1 VTNQVLIRE
10 HLLWLLGSLS
20 QLYRRPF
27 DAALVAQS
35 YPPPHTLAALHEAA
49 RELGFKTG
57 EAALAEIDW
66 ASLPLPAIA
75 FLQEENPV
83 ALPAAGTPENPAT
96 PDPAAPNQADQGEQ
110 ATPEQAPLT
119 PLLIVKADAERLL
132 TFRPGSQTPETLSHA
147 EAAERLQPQ
156 LILVARE
163 TAHGEHEEIAGF
175 PTEKKPFGFRWFLP
189 ELKKHKT
196 IWRDVLLAS
205 LAIQLVGLATPLFTQ
220 VIIDKV
226 VVHQTQSTLIVLGIA
241 LVMFMLFTSAM
252 SWLRQYLVLHTG
264 NRIDAVLGS
273 QVFRHLLRLP
283 LPYFE
288 HRPTGTLIARLH
300 GVETIREFITG
311 AAVTLCLDLPF
322 LLIFLAVMFAYSWQ
336 LSLIA
341 VGLLGLIGFISFLVV
356 PLFRERLNQQF
367 MFGARNQ
374 AFLTEYVAGM
384 ATVKSLQMEPDID
397 KKYGDLLAQYLAA
410 GFSTKQ
416 VGNTY
421 NVIANGIEQ
430 VMTLSILIVGALL
443 VMQND
448 GFTVGMLVAFQMFA
462 SRMSQPMLRL
472 VGLWQQFQQA
482 DIAVQRL
489 GDILD
494 MPQEPHTLTPQRE
507 NAGQGRIELKD
518 LAFRYGE
525 QLPWLYKNLN
535 LTLKPG
541 HLTVLMGPS
550 GCGKST
556 LAKLLLGFYQ
566 PSEGQINLDGKDLR
580 TLAANELR
588 QTFGV
593 VPQETVLFSGTLYDN
608 LVMAHPHANFE
619 EVIQACK
626 LAEIHEVIEQLP
638 NGYQTEIGERGTGL
652 SGGQR
657 QRIAIARA
665 LLKRPKILIFDEA
678 VSNLDTQTAEHFART
693 INKLKGKVTM
703 LFITHQIPRGLQV
716 DEVIQLGVG
725 GENKGMKHMEVV
737 EEGK

>member
-1 VTNQVLIRE
+1 MT
-10 HLLWLLGSLS
+10 LLLLVSSL
-20 QLYRRPF
+20 
-27 DAALVAQS
+27 V
-35 YPPPHTLAALHEAA
+35 
-49 RELGFKTG
+49 
-57 EAALAEIDW
+57 
-66 ASLPLPAIA
+66 
-75 FLQEENPV
+75 NC
-83 ALPAAGTPENPAT
+83 
-96 PDPAAPNQADQGEQ
+96 
-110 ATPEQAPLT
+110 
-119 PLLIVKADAERLL
+119 
-132 TFRPGSQTPETLSHA
+132 LS
-147 EAAERLQPQ
+147 
-156 LILVARE
+156 
-163 TAHGEHEEIAGF
+163 G
-175 PTEKKPFGFRWFLP
+175 
-189 ELKKHKT
+189 
-196 IWRDVLLAS
+196 
-205 LAIQLVGLATPLFTQ
+205 
-220 VIIDKV
+220 
-226 VVHQTQSTLIVLGIA
+226 
-241 LVMFMLFTSAM
+241 
-252 SWLRQYLVLHTG
+252 
-264 NRIDAVLGS
+264 
-273 QVFRHLLRLP
+273 FRHLLRLP

-311 AAVTLCLDLPF
+311 AAVSLCLDFPF

-341 VGLLGLIGFISFLVV
+341 LGLLAVICLISFLVV
-356 PLFRERLNQQF
+356 PLFRERLNRQF
-367 MFGARNQ
+367 MLGARNQ

-397 KKYGDLLAQYLAA
+397 QKYSDLLAQYLAA

-421 NVIANGIEQ
+421 NVVANGIEQ
-430 VMTLSILIVGALL
+430 TMTLSILIVGALL

-472 VGLWQQFQQA
+472 VGLWQEFQQA
-482 DIAVQRL
+482 DIAVKRL

-518 LAFRYGE
+518 LAFRYSE
-525 QLPWLYKNLN
+525 QLPWLYKNLT

-541 HLTVLMGPS
+541 RLTVLMGPS

-566 PSEGQINLDGKDLR
+566 PNEGQIQLDGKDLR

-588 QTFGV
+588 SVFGV
-593 VPQETVLFSGTLYDN
+593 VPQETILFSGTLYDN
-608 LVMAHPHANFE
+608 LVMAHPHANFD
-619 EVIQACK
+619 EVITACK

-638 NGYQTEIGERGTGL
+638 EGYQTEIGERGTGL

-678 VSNLDTQTAEHFART
+678 VSNLDIQTAEHFART
-693 INKLKGKVTM
+693 INKLKGKVTL
-703 LFITHQIPRGLQV
+703 LFITHQIPKGLQV

-725 GENKGMKHMEVV
+725 ENHAAKQMEVV